1 MLGSVRVWL
10 RFATALSLLALVAS
24 ISWFC
29 PSLAT
34 AESFVGVSNKTVMT
48 AQADSADQR
57 ATKGKS
63 DERFKRASSDKRLSE
78 EVVILREEVDRLLE
92 ENSLLKGA
100 LSDSYSRM
108 QALEQ
113 ELSAIRNRSSA
124 SSSDWGLVS
133 LSRLGESLNLS
144 DALVRHIL
152 PKWANLD
159 FGFNITFNNS
169 LTTGSYF
176 LDLLVPVQRSA
187 RECFFIEAHGEYLGY
202 WRNKSEAL
210 NQSTLPFFA
219 VPVELITTSAIDSSP
234 NRHDFSFGAGYRK
247 LFDSST
253 LVGINSFVD
262 LSRVFDEWHSSWGWG
277 FEFAALCPY
286 NSAIDFHFNQYG
298 NLFRGSAFL
307 AAFRA
312 QGTSI
317 DFGGGC
323 SLALL
328 DEKLDLRLGVD
339 GYRFIFGNEEWGW
352 RGSAELTTG
361 DGAFSL
367 RYEHGYDRID
377 HSYDSIGAYVNWA
390 FDSQNLLS
398 GRNPFTWPEPVFKNS
413 RNMDRNLTAKVR
425 RNWHQPSALI
435 LARSAAAQK
444 SLTLIAQRSVTGSL
458 TRPAPGSFLIL
469 GLFAP
474 IPQDIANSARKII
487 VQLSLSGNT
496 FTSLRVGLGNAGSGA
511 FFDLGAPDVDS
522 GNGTFT
528 YELTPGQFTALVDSI
543 SFRTSAGFTNLSV
556 IYSFYQ

>member
-1 MLGSVRVWL
+1 VSDKTATTAKT
-10 RFATALSLLALVAS
+10 RFAAKDRTR
-24 ISWFC
+24 
-29 PSLAT
+29 
-34 AESFVGVSNKTVMT
+34 
-48 AQADSADQR
+48 DSTDKLNA
-57 ATKGKS
+57 K
-63 DERFKRASSDKRLSE
+63 ASSDKRPSE
-78 EVVILREEVDRLLE
+78 EVVILREEVDRLLN

-113 ELSAIRNRSSA
+113 ELSAIKNRAGA
-124 SSSDWGLVS
+124 SSSDWGLDS

-176 LDLLVPVQRSA
+176 LDLLVPVQKSA

-210 NQSTLPFFA
+210 SQSTLPFFA

-234 NRHDFSFGAGYRK
+234 NRHDFSFGVGYRK

-253 LVGINSFVD
+253 LVGFNSFVD
-262 LSRVFDEWHSSWGWG
+262 SSRVFNEWHSSWGWG
-277 FEFAALCPY
+277 LEFFALCPY

-307 AAFRA
+307 DAFRA

-361 DGAFSL
+361 DGAFTL

-377 HSYDSIGAYVNWA
+377 QSYDSIGAYVNWA

-413 RNMDRNLTAKVR
+413 RNVDRNLTAKVR

-435 LARSAAAQK
+435 LARSAAAER
-444 SLTLIAQRSVTGSL
+444 SLTLIAQRSITGTL
-458 TRPAPGSFLIL
+458 TRPAPGAFLIP

-487 VQLSLSGNT
+487 VQLSVSGNT
-496 FTSLRVGLGNAGSGA
+496 FTSLRVGLGNAGSAA

-528 YELTPGQFTALVDSI
+528 YELTPGQFTAVVDSI
-543 SFRTSAGFTNLSV
+543 SFRTSAGTTNLSV
-556 IYSFYQ
+556 TFSFYR